1 MPKSPL
7 ESFFVRLFDT
17 FEDAAEEL
25 VRDANK
31 QARENMR
38 RISRQLDRAAATGAT
53 GETVN
58 PPRGAGK
65 RARRAPEPPSRP
77 TRVTPPQLTL
87 YDVLECSPRASQ
99 ETLTAAFRSL
109 STRFHPDTGKVKNDT
124 RYKDI
129 TAAWNVLKD
138 PVKRK
143 KYDKEIGLV

>member
-7 ESFFVRLFDT
+7 ESFFDRIFDS

-38 RISRQLDRAAATGAT
+38 RISRHLDRAAA
-53 GETVN
+53 EKTVN
-58 PPRGAGK
+58 PPRGARK
-65 RARRAPEPPSRP
+65 RPQGGSKPPNRPIRA
-77 TRVTPPQLTL
+77 TPPQLTL

-99 ETLTAAFRSL
+99 ETISAAFRSL

-143 KYDKEIGLV
+143 EYDREVGLV